1 MVKTVIKQIII
12 ILAVLGILAGLYIL
26 YQVYS
31 PEIEYRIDKPDEKA
45 VIQQIEGQ
53 EEYTENK
60 LVIPSIGVDMIIG
73 TDKSNLDNGGWVQ
86 RFDSNDLPNLIAIHR
101 FGWST
106 LSPEQKMKQTLY
118 HVDKLQDGGIVY
130 IIWNGEKYEYKVD
143 SIIDGDNNPS
153 LSGKT
158 LIYTCK
164 FMSSSQRV
172 FVLLKKDIT

>member
-1 MVKTVIKQIII
+1 MVKTIIKQIIL

-31 PEIEYRIDKPDEKA
+31 PEIKYRIDKPDEKA
-45 VIQQIEGQ
+45 VIEQIEKQ
-53 EEYTENK
+53 EVYTANK

-73 TDKSNLDNGGWVQ
+73 TDKSNLDSGGWVQ

-106 LSPEQKMKQTLY
+106 LSPDQKMKQTLY
-118 HVDKLQDGGIVY
+118 HVDKLKEGDNVY

-143 SIIDGDNNPS
+143 SIIDSDNNPS

-158 LIYTCK
+158 IIYTCK
-164 FMSSSQRV
+164 FMSSKQRI
-172 FVLLKKDIT
+172 FVILSLSK

>member
-1 MVKTVIKQIII
+1 MVKTIIKQIII

-31 PEIEYRIDKPDEKA
+31 PEIKYRIDKPDEKA
-45 VIQQIEGQ
+45 IIQQIEKQ
-53 EEYTENK
+53 EEYPENK

-73 TDKSNLDNGGWVQ
+73 TAKSNLDNGGWVQ
-86 RFDSNDLPNLIAIHR
+86 RFDSYDLPNLIAIHR

-118 HVDKLQDGGIVY
+118 HVDKLKEGDIVY

-143 SIIDGDNNPS
+143 STIDGDNNPS

-158 LIYTCK
+158 IIYTCK
-164 FMSSSQRV
+164 FMSSNQRI
-172 FVLLKKDIT
+172 FVVLKNWNI